1 MKNNK
6 VITTSLKNAKIWH
19 FRIAIIWRL
28 NKPDKNKLKL
38 RVCLSRNALSAVI
51 GQSVKNAKIWHFKNV
66 TIWRPNKPDKNKP
79 KLKVRLSRNALSAV
93 IGQNVNNSHSC
104 CASVSYDHKSEH
116 WHAVNTCHQNPT
128 KRFTKLNVNFSETEV
143 RRVKKSFK
151 KLKKLKRHPKL
162 IGNLNAAE
170 RYLMNERP
178 TWPATEI
185 KVRKETKVPYLKLD
199 NNIQQNIRRIQKSF
213 VGPKMPKSH
222 KRANNGN
229 EKPRDRGHKD
239 LKTKSKS
246 SRHRRDEKEEK
257 EDEKAKDP
265 KKSTPKNI
273 GDIKSHELE
282 KSIAGA
288 QRTIDK
294 RKGKGSLEET
304 EVQKHRDAIN
314 ATVSKTTGSS
324 KSSDRQKTSQ
334 KPAPSIREPLPRN
347 ADPTPRK
354 PDPTPRK
361 PGWFHIKRKNKSG
374 SNSDSGSSGEVKTK

>member
-38 RVCLSRNALSAVI
+38 RVC
-51 GQSVKNAKIWHFKNV
+51 
-66 TIWRPNKPDKNKP
+66 
-79 KLKVRLSRNALSAV
+79 LSRNALSAV

-151 KLKKLKRHPKL
+151 KLKKLKQHLKL

-170 RYLMNERP
+170 RYLMNELP

-222 KRANNGN
+222 KRPNNGDKSDN
-229 EKPRDRGHKD
+229 EKPRERGHKD

-246 SRHRRDEKEEK
+246 SRRRRDEKEKK

-265 KKSTPKNI
+265 KKLIPKNI
-273 GDIKSHELE
+273 GDIKSHDLE
-282 KSIAGA
+282 KSIAEA
-288 QRTIDK
+288 LRTIDK
-294 RKGKGSLEET
+294 CKGKGSQEKT

-324 KSSDRQKTSQ
+324 KSSNKQKKTGT
-334 KPAPSIREPLPRN
+334 E
-347 ADPTPRK
+347 DPGT
-354 PDPTPRK
+354 
-361 PGWFHIKRKNKSG
+361 G
-374 SNSDSGSSGEVKTK
+374 SEKYGTGTEKTGTRDTR